1 MSQPFQSTDKV
12 ELVTTC
18 QSLTWACFLLLLF
31 HAMTMRSLISSRTL
45 WWTWGVCQLVR
56 YEKSQM
62 ESVSVTSTLDGNR
75 AFFQG
80 DEASRLREDLALLKE
95 LPLMF
100 SQSHDVPEQDVHSTS
115 CTNSQPQNSRIFTDK
130 VVFVGQ
136 QDVKPLPRE
145 TLAWGTQLTPI
156 RKHRSCAYR
165 DMRMAGDGSGA
176 KVFFTFVLSY
186 VFHASWSQMSKP
198 LWHVEKSN
206 GWKQR
211 KKINKINKRFSKRKP
226 QFWHVQKRGRDGR
239 APFLS
244 WNSTSVEGGLHE
256 SLRPHLY
263 DATASP
269 QCPCVGELT
278 VRQSCRE
285 FSSWPTAKSNSIDG
299 WWWVQVQMSLE
310 GMITNLMLYIWK
322 LASK

>member
-45 WWTWGVCQLVR
+45 WWTWGVCQLAR

-115 CTNSQPQNSRIFTDK
+115 CTNSQPQNSISNIQNLHRK
-130 VVFVGQ
+130 VVFVTGQ
-136 QDVKPLPRE
+136 QDVRPLPRE
-145 TLAWGTQLTPI
+145 TLAWGTQTPI
-156 RKHRSCAYR
+156 RKSTEVVHTE
-165 DMRMAGDGSGA
+165 MRMAGDGSGA

-211 KKINKINKRFSKRKP
+211 KKINKINKRFPKESHSFDTSRK
-226 QFWHVQKRGRDGR
+226 G
-239 APFLS
+239 
-244 WNSTSVEGGLHE
+244 VETVEHRFSHE
-256 SLRPHLY
+256 IPLL
-263 DATASP
+263 
-269 QCPCVGELT
+269 
-278 VRQSCRE
+278 
-285 FSSWPTAKSNSIDG
+285 
-299 WWWVQVQMSLE
+299 
-310 GMITNLMLYIWK
+310 
-322 LASK
+322 